1 MWYSAIGC
9 IVTLTLSLLGAAP
22 TTEAQPGAKPPRVG
36 VLLAGSPPPRAPAL
50 ASLDAFRQGL
60 HDLGYVE
67 GQNILLEWRWAEGQE
82 GRLPALATELVGL
95 PVDVLVATTTRAVQA
110 AQHATRTIPIVMAVS
125 ADPVASGFVASLR
138 HPEGNITGMS
148 IMAPEVS
155 GKRLELLRDLRP
167 SMAHVGILLNPAQP
181 GSRLD
186 VQGLEGAAQALGLE
200 LSMLEV
206 RSAEAFESAFA
217 ALSRAGVDALLVL
230 PDPLLLDPHRRDIAT
245 LALQH
250 RLPTMYGWRLFV
262 EAGGL
267 MSYGPR
273 LPDMFR
279 RAAYYVDRILKGAKP
294 ADLPVEQPTKFE
306 LIINLTTAEALGITI
321 PAHVLVQADEVLK

>member
-1 MWYSAIGC
+1 
-9 IVTLTLSLLGAAP
+9 
-22 TTEAQPGAKPPRVG
+22 
-36 VLLAGSPPPRAPAL
+36 
-50 ASLDAFRQGL
+50 
-60 HDLGYVE
+60 
-67 GQNILLEWRWAEGQE
+67 
-82 GRLPALATELVGL
+82 
-95 PVDVLVATTTRAVQA
+95 
-110 AQHATRTIPIVMAVS
+110 
-125 ADPVASGFVASLR
+125 GFVASLR

-230 PDPLLLDPHRRDIAT
+230 PDPLLLDPHR
-245 LALQH
+245 
-250 RLPTMYGWRLFV
+250 
-262 EAGGL
+262 
-267 MSYGPR
+267 
-273 LPDMFR
+273 
-279 RAAYYVDRILKGAKP
+279 
-294 ADLPVEQPTKFE
+294 
-306 LIINLTTAEALGITI
+306 
-321 PAHVLVQADEVLK
+321 